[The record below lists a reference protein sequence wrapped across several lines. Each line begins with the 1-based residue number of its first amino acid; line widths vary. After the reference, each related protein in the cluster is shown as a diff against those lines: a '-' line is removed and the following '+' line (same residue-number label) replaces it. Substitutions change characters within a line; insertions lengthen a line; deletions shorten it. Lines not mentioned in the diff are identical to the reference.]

1 MSMPGAALIQ
11 SYKPESF
18 LERGVA
24 APFTTPQL
32 AGARI
37 RYAARTGTEFV
48 LPNPSGGR
56 GVYIM
61 DWSAVRQLCRPTVH
75 DTLLHQRVA
84 RLPSMDPGSVRAVA
98 RQLAGEGHAGKDASI
113 AAAASAEAEKQELIL
128 VNFLLLV
135 MLMEQVEPAG
145 LAISADTEHTREL
158 DLRARRIVTNVGAAI
173 ARSVAQIS
181 ADLETLSLLYVP
193 IGLDADMPPGRLP
206 RFIARL
212 DAVGAALAAWSKKLG
227 DDPAAVLASSLSRSA
242 LVTARC
248 AAAAVGATRALT
260 HDICDLLR
268 RWATERAT
276 IARIA
281 AAPEWILDGWE
292 RFCLLWET
300 TDQPHERRAVMR
312 EMAQLVSVLPRES
325 EAWNEACKELES
337 LQPVL
342 RAARLNVGWR
352 DGGAAQMLIARNERM
367 QGLIS

>member
-1 MSMPGAALIQ
+1 MPGATLIQ

-37 RYAARTGTEFV
+37 RCAARTGIEFV
-48 LPNPSGGR
+48 VPNPSGGR
-56 GVYIM
+56 GVYIL
-61 DWSAVRQLCRPTVH
+61 DWSGLRQLCRPTVH
-75 DTLLHQRVA
+75 DTLLHRRIA
-84 RLPSMDPGSVRAVA
+84 RLASMDPGSVRAVA

-113 AAAASAEAEKQELIL
+113 AAATSAEVEKQELIV

-158 DLRARRIVTNVGAAI
+158 DVRARRIVTNVGAAI
-173 ARSVAQIS
+173 GRSVAQIS
-181 ADLETLSLLYVP
+181 TDLETLSALYVP
-193 IGLDADMPPGRLP
+193 IGLAADLPPGRLP
-206 RFIARL
+206 RLIARL
-212 DAVGAALAAWSKKLG
+212 DAAGIALAAWSKQLG
-227 DDPAAVLASSLSRSA
+227 DDPVALLASSLSRSA
-242 LVTARC
+242 LATAAC
-248 AAAAVGATRALT
+248 ATAAVGAARALT
-260 HDICDLLR
+260 SDICDLLR
-268 RWATERAT
+268 RWAAERAA
-276 IARIA
+276 IARQT

-300 TDQPHERRAVMR
+300 THQPHERRAVMP

-325 EAWNEACKELES
+325 DAWNEACDELEN

-352 DGGAAQMLIARNERM
+352 GGGAAQMLIARNERM
-367 QGLIS
+367 HGLIS